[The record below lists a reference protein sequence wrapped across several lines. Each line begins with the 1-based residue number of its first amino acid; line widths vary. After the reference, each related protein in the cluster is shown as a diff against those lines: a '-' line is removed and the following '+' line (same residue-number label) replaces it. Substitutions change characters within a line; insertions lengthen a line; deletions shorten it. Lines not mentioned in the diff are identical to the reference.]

1 MQIGRYEVR
10 GTLGRGG
17 WSIVYLG
24 WDPRL
29 GREVALKCLA
39 PDTAGDEMARR
50 RLINESRILAQL
62 SHPSIVALYDL
73 DEEADPPYFVMELLR
88 GTSAAQLVAMSGPLS
103 FEKTSA
109 IVEAVADALDYLH
122 AEGFVHRDVKPG
134 NVLVHDSRR
143 VVLID
148 FGLAGRAGRE
158 DRDAPIAGTPTYM
171 APEVLRGDP
180 STAAADIYALGVV
193 AFELLTG
200 RPPFE
205 GDSSAIMHAHL
216 NAAVPSIRIRR
227 PDLPEAVDRVIG
239 SALAKDPWQRPARAG
254 LFAAELAGWHG
265 RSWPSPP
272 SAPGPPPTLG
282 FGPPPVAPPLP
293 SNAYP
298 PAPPPPSDSYPSVLP
313 LPSSSQWSAGP
324 PTLEPAP
331 PPPAPGMAAGGGGYG
346 GGGVYPGSAAP
357 TEYAE
362 SPAPAARSQ
371 SPPFFKTVREALRGL
386 RRRRGG
392 PVDVP
397 PDPTVEQPA
406 EAPDEGIRLA
416 STVFAPPAVEPGDN
430 FFVQVFAHL
439 PDEETAVQALAREF
453 DDAAQ
458 RRGFTALDSRIVEG
472 ERLMFDLA
480 MPGLVIDNP
489 VRYLVWMSRPQSVQF
504 GVTVPAEAP
513 PRTVI
518 GTVTI
523 SRDHTPIGMIKFKL
537 AVLQPGDT
545 RPNVTS
551 EPVGGAI
558 HRFRKAFISYASHD
572 RREVLKR
579 TQMLDRVGIEF
590 FQDVLTL
597 EPGQRW
603 ERELY
608 RHIDDCDLFLLFWSS
623 AAKQSTWVLKEV
635 EYAIRRKQGDDMAP
649 PEILPVIIEGPPL
662 VPPPAELQH
671 LHFDDRVLYFMR

>member
-29 GREVALKCLA
+29 GRQVALKCLA
-39 PDTAGDEMARR
+39 PESADDEMARR
-50 RLINESRILAQL
+50 RLINESRTLARL
-62 SHPSIVALYDL
+62 RHPNIVALFDL
-73 DEEADPPYFVMELLR
+73 DDHADPPYFVMELLR
-88 GTSAAQLVAMSGPLS
+88 GTSAAQMIAMSGALP

-109 IVEAVADALDYLH
+109 IINAVAGALDYLH

-134 NVLVHDSRR
+134 NALIDDFDR

-148 FGLAGRAGRE
+148 FGLVQRAGVQ
-158 DRDAPIAGTPTYM
+158 DSDAPIAGTPPYM

-180 STAAADIYALGVV
+180 PTAAADIYALGVV
-193 AFELLTG
+193 VFELLTG
-200 RPPFE
+200 GPPFA
-205 GDSSAIMHAHL
+205 GDTGAVMHAHL
-216 NAAVPSIRIRR
+216 NTAVPSIRERR
-227 PDLPEAVDRVIG
+227 PDLPEAIDRVIEW
-239 SALAKDPWQRPARAG
+239 ALAKDPWRRPARAG
-254 LFAAELAGWHG
+254 LFAAELAALLGQP
-265 RSWPSPP
+265 RPP
-272 SAPGPPPTLG
+272 SWSVPVPPPGPAFGPPPAPQFGPPPAPPYPQEPYPSVLPPPASSQWSVGPPTLG
-282 FGPPPVAPPLP
+282 AVELPLP
-293 SNAYP
+293 APGSAAGGSGDGGGSNPAS
-298 PAPPPPSDSYPSVLP
+298 PAPPPP
-313 LPSSSQWSAGP
+313 
-324 PTLEPAP
+324 
-331 PPPAPGMAAGGGGYG
+331 
-346 GGGVYPGSAAP
+346 VYV
-357 TEYAE
+357 E
-362 SPAPAARSQ
+362 SPAPEARPQ
-371 SPPFFKTVREALRGL
+371 SPPFFQSVREALRGL

-392 PVDVP
+392 PIDVS
-397 PDPTVEQPA
+397 PDPIIEQPA
-406 EAPDEGIRLA
+406 GAPEEGIRLA
-416 STVFAPPAVEPGDN
+416 STVFAPPAVEPGDS
-430 FFVQVFAHL
+430 FFVQVYAHL
-439 PDEETAVQALAREF
+439 PEEEVAVQALAREF
-453 DDAAQ
+453 DAAAQ
-458 RRGFTALDSRIVEG
+458 RRGFTALDSRIVES

-480 MPGLVIDNP
+480 MPGLAIDDP
-489 VRYLVWMSRPQSVQF
+489 VRHLVWMSRPQSVQF

-523 SRDHTPIGMIKFKL
+523 GRDRTPIGMIKFKL
-537 AVLQPGDT
+537 TVLQPGDT
-545 RPNVTS
+545 RPNVVS
-551 EPVGGAI
+551 EPVGRAI

-608 RHIDDCDLFLLFWSS
+608 RHIDDCDLFLLFWST
-623 AAKQSTWVLKEV
+623 AAKQSPWVLKEV
-635 EYAIRRKQGDDMAP
+635 TYAIERKRGDDLAP